1 MKNEEVALNNLYR
14 EHVEK
19 NKQSIKNYLG
29 LLEGDYPNN
38 WIARQ
43 RFNIELLKVRG
54 VDSKNVNM
62 LEVVLGEKC
71 KNISKKIIDN
81 PNYITDEIQKA
92 KLKLE
97 NISKSIKT
105 FEDSL
110 DAVTNK
116 LFKKLNNIDKL
127 KITNTYVTYDSI
139 ATNAIRSDLNN
150 QPVGN
155 ITVGIYNSKVT
166 ASGKENCRFTRS
178 LLKRK
183 ENLDKDSMLY
193 IEEKYKMEQE
203 LYESYKK
210 TTMLLLTRIQKHNS
224 YVAIINLFIDY
235 YNFIKIHN
243 VDYVYFSTFGDF
255 RGRIYYT
262 SNVSPQANSLFR
274 FLYYFGTR
282 DSIPSIII
290 PGFVQKNT
298 QLLQMF
304 NNELLDIRLVHV
316 LFSIGVL
323 FKDTIK
329 MEKPA
334 CIDFC
339 DIIVT
344 GVNKYKEFKVEGL
357 TKVNIQQFSDIKKI
371 LELNYYINI
380 IGSVSCNQYKNY
392 YIIKDTTASFA
403 QHVGIACGFNEDSLK
418 YVNLD
423 NTDKMYDTY
432 HVIINNL
439 KKYLEINK
447 NKYNSTKQDLLV
459 EVIKYF
465 DRKLLKNTI
474 MTINYGIG
482 VKKAFKNFKVLL
494 QELPGDYF
502 NGDCDKNNSIIKML
516 ESSFYF
522 VFNGLKNGGGFE
534 NLYHNNIKE
543 VRGVLLKN
551 GFAKVDDMT
560 MYNDYYYMVNK
571 NIEVRLYADEVPTR
585 DKKYKRY
592 TINRFEAANKNSGG
606 LVKDEDKMETAC

>member
-1 MKNEEVALNNLYR
+1 
-14 EHVEK
+14 
-19 NKQSIKNYLG
+19 
-29 LLEGDYPNN
+29 
-38 WIARQ
+38 
-43 RFNIELLKVRG
+43 
-54 VDSKNVNM
+54 M
-62 LEVVLGEKC
+62 LEVILDEKC
-71 KNISKKIIDN
+71 KNIAKKVVDN
-81 PNYITDEIQKA
+81 PNHINDEIQKA

-97 NISKSIKT
+97 KVSASIKT

-110 DAVTNK
+110 DKVTNN

-127 KITNTYVTYDSI
+127 KITNAYTAFDNI
-139 ATNAIRSDLNN
+139 APNPIHDDLNN
-150 QPVGN
+150 QPAVN
-155 ITVGIYNSKVT
+155 ITGGICNGGVIASSKEDYRLT
-166 ASGKENCRFTRS
+166 GP

-183 ENLDKDSMLY
+183 ESFGKNNVLY

-210 TTMLLLTRIQKHNS
+210 TTMLLLARIQKHNS
-224 YVAIINLFIDY
+224 YIAMINLFIDY
-235 YNFIKIHN
+235 YNFIKMHN

-255 RGRIYYT
+255 RGRVYYT
-262 SNVSPQANSLFR
+262 SSVSPQANSLFR
-274 FLYYFGTR
+274 FLYYFGTQ

-304 NNELLDIRLVHV
+304 SDELLDIRLVHV

-323 FKDTIK
+323 FKDNIK
-329 MEKPA
+329 MKKPA

-339 DIIVT
+339 DIIVM
-344 GVNKYKEFKVEGL
+344 GINKYKEFRGEGL
-357 TKVNIQQFSDIKKI
+357 TKVNIQQFGDIKKI

-380 IGSVSCNQYKNY
+380 INSVGCNQYKNY

-423 NTDKMYDTY
+423 NTDEMYDTY

-447 NKYNSTKQDLLV
+447 NKYDSKKQKLLL

-482 VKKAFKNFKVLL
+482 IKKAFKNFKVLL
-494 QELPGDYF
+494 QDLPGDYF
-502 NGDCDKNNSIIKML
+502 NGD
-516 ESSFYF
+516 
-522 VFNGLKNGGGFE
+522 
-534 NLYHNNIKE
+534 
-543 VRGVLLKN
+543 
-551 GFAKVDDMT
+551 
-560 MYNDYYYMVNK
+560 
-571 NIEVRLYADEVPTR
+571 
-585 DKKYKRY
+585 
-592 TINRFEAANKNSGG
+592 
-606 LVKDEDKMETAC
+606 

>member
-1 MKNEEVALNNLYR
+1 VCIFANLYIFEKTVMVFRLPLLYSIQKERLQKIIQKKCSVFDDSFVKTLEKTSSVKFYLDYGLFSYTKNICIKFLETLKNEEVALNNLYR

-155 ITVGIYNSKVT
+155 ITVDIYNSKVT

-316 LFSIGVL
+316 LFSIGAFL
-323 FKDTIK
+323 RI
-329 MEKPA
+329 
-334 CIDFC
+334 
-339 DIIVT
+339 
-344 GVNKYKEFKVEGL
+344 
-357 TKVNIQQFSDIKKI
+357 
-371 LELNYYINI
+371 
-380 IGSVSCNQYKNY
+380 
-392 YIIKDTTASFA
+392 
-403 QHVGIACGFNEDSLK
+403 
-418 YVNLD
+418 
-423 NTDKMYDTY
+423 
-432 HVIINNL
+432 
-439 KKYLEINK
+439 
-447 NKYNSTKQDLLV
+447 
-459 EVIKYF
+459 
-465 DRKLLKNTI
+465 LLKWRS
-474 MTINYGIG
+474 
-482 VKKAFKNFKVLL
+482 
-494 QELPGDYF
+494 Q
-502 NGDCDKNNSIIKML
+502 
-516 ESSFYF
+516 
-522 VFNGLKNGGGFE
+522 
-534 NLYHNNIKE
+534 
-543 VRGVLLKN
+543 
-551 GFAKVDDMT
+551 
-560 MYNDYYYMVNK
+560 
-571 NIEVRLYADEVPTR
+571 
-585 DKKYKRY
+585 
-592 TINRFEAANKNSGG
+592 
-606 LVKDEDKMETAC
+606 LV